1 MLWCLLVFTV
11 HRTSISAVFLPHAF
25 VYDYSALVD
34 FISFSSFVF
43 FLHFGLVCSFCT
55 FQCRFVHVALFSPS
69 VCYSVKLTY
78 LVDITWLSLCGM
90 VGVQMFLLCIMMDN
104 CVFTVCS

>member
-1 MLWCLLVFTV
+1 MLWGLLVFTV

-43 FLHFGLVCSFCT
+43 FSALWPRVFFLYLSMPFCSRCP
-55 FQCRFVHVALFSPS
+55 LLS
-69 VCYSVKLTY
+69 VCLLQCKAH
-78 LVDITWLSLCGM
+78 ILSGHY
-90 VGVQMFLLCIMMDN
+90 VA
-104 CVFTVCS
+104 